1 MAGTESSTQTA
12 HDGAICDTAL
22 VAAFGLLGKRW
33 NGIILGT
40 LGAGPVGFAELRRG
54 IGQITDSVLSDR
66 LTELA
71 AAGLVE
77 RSVTDARPPGVSYGL
92 TAQGRALV
100 PILGQLA
107 TWAGNNL
114 GPALGNCPT
123 D

>member
-1 MAGTESSTQTA
+1 MAGTDSLEHTT
-12 HDGAICDTAL
+12 HDGAVCDKAL

-40 LGAGPVGFAELRRG
+40 LGSGPVGYAELRRG

-71 AAGLVE
+71 VAGLIE

-92 TAQGRALV
+92 TAQGRALI
-100 PILGQLA
+100 PILEQLA
-107 TWAGNNL
+107 RWASANL
-114 GPALGNCPT
+114 DRPATDCPAS
-123 D
+123 

>member
-1 MAGTESSTQTA
+1 MGTEPLEQTA
-12 HDGAICDTAL
+12 HDGAVCDTAL

-40 LGAGPVGFAELRRG
+40 LGTGPVGFAELRRG

-71 AAGLVE
+71 VAGLIE

-92 TAQGRALV
+92 TAQGRALI
-100 PILGQLA
+100 PILEQLA
-107 TWAGNNL
+107 RWAGTNL
-114 GPALGNCPT
+114 GQVPSTCPG
-123 D
+123 

>member
-1 MAGTESSTQTA
+1 MAGTESLEQAA

-40 LGAGPVGFAELRRG
+40 LGSGPVGFAELRRG

-71 AAGLVE
+71 TAGLIE

-92 TAQGRALV
+92 TAQGRALI
-100 PILGQLA
+100 PILEQLA
-107 TWAGNNL
+107 RWAGANLGQAGNN
-114 GPALGNCPT
+114 CPT
-123 D
+123 